1 MKTFCAILSLLF
13 ILLVVIFY
21 KEKETQA
28 MCFYGIFAIIS
39 LIEVA
44 YFGIIDKLK

>member
-13 ILLVVIFY
+13 MLLVMIFY
-21 KEKETQA
+21 KENETKA

-39 LIEVA
+39 LIEAV
-44 YFGIIDKLK
+44 YYGIIDKLK